1 MVVGYIFIWG
11 RVVIESFW
19 VVIDFLFDIK
29 VFEVSIGIFICVKCF
44 MCFFKYVYVVLC
56 IYVFIEC
63 VNKLRVEYE
72 IYVFVFIKYVFIY
85 VNGIIF
91 IWE

>member
-1 MVVGYIFIWG
+1 
-11 RVVIESFW
+11 
-19 VVIDFLFDIK
+19 
-29 VFEVSIGIFICVKCF
+29 